1 MIEYTKM
8 SYHFYTRHFHEQEE
22 KLTFELTEKNINLLS
37 TAVTLLAGTS
47 WGGESF
53 NPTVTQF
60 FLRNQ

>member
-47 WGGESF
+47 WGG
-53 NPTVTQF
+53 NHLT
-60 FLRNQ
+60 LL